1 MVWLKDEDIRTPE
14 VSDWNG
20 IHLLHFQGSS
30 CSQKTRIFL
39 GLKGIEW
46 QSHHVDLAAGEQH
59 TEWFMGIN
67 PRGLVPVLVHDGR
80 VMIES
85 NDILSY
91 LESCFPNPPLLPE
104 ESDTARRLLE
114 QEDDLHLNF
123 RAISF
128 RYFFPGVPPRPKE
141 SIDRYQTLGSGTVRG
156 VADEHKP
163 LEVEFFEEM
172 LADGG
177 ISDARIGV
185 AVERFD
191 QALAEL
197 DARLDEGLF
206 LLGAQLSI
214 VDIAWYIYVYRLTT
228 AGFPIATRFRNLER
242 WFEHL
247 DAREDF
253 RREIAEPPPLTAA
266 RVAMHQAQAEA
277 GTTLVDV
284 AGISN

>member
-1 MVWLKDEDIRTPE
+1 MVWLNDEDVRTPE
-14 VSDWNG
+14 VSDWDG
-20 IHLLHFQGSS
+20 IHLLHFQFSS

-39 GLKGIEW
+39 GQKGIEW
-46 QSHHVDLAAGEQH
+46 QSHPVDLAAGEQH

-114 QEDDLHLNF
+114 QEDDLHLDF
-123 RAISF
+123 RAICF
-128 RYFFPGVPPRPKE
+128 RYFFPAAPRSQE
-141 SIDRYQTLGSGTVRG
+141 SIDRYQTLGSGTVGG

-163 LEVEFFEEM
+163 LEIEFFEDM
-172 LADGG
+172 LANDG
-177 ISDARIGV
+177 ISDARIIR

-191 QALAEL
+191 RALGDL
-197 DARLDEGLF
+197 DARLDAGSF
-206 LLGAQLSI
+206 LLGEQLSLI
-214 VDIAWYIYVYRLTT
+214 DIAWYIYVYRLIT

-242 WFEHL
+242 WFQDL

-253 RREIAEPPPLTAA
+253 RREVAEPPALTAIRA
-266 RVAMHQAQAEA
+266 EMHRAQAEA
-277 GTTLVDV
+277 SATLVDV
-284 AGISN
+284 AGISS